1 MNEWNKAAFALLE
14 YERIRANAAKDP
26 SLCSDIAAC
35 LEKTDWKPILKLPFL
50 ALEDTVCGKKEK
62 YAQIADAWVQEKE
75 DISGWMLLALADTL
89 EPMSKM
95 IYEHYRTIQDLFQ
108 SKLDAYLSQEF
119 SQDVMAGLAILKAC
133 RLELVL
139 TERYV
144 EEGKRRMK
152 VSAVKS
158 QEAHQRS
165 MEKEFEDLAE
175 ISWNAIKE
183 TWGMEDEE

>member
-1 MNEWNKAAFALLE
+1 MNDLNEAASVLLE
-14 YERIRANAAKDP
+14 YERISANAAKDL
-26 SLCSDIAAC
+26 SSCSDLADC
-35 LEKTDWKPILKLPFL
+35 LQKTDWNQILKLPFL

-62 YAQIADAWVQEKE
+62 YVQIADTWVQEKE
-75 DISGWMLLALADTL
+75 DINGWVLLALADTL

-95 IYEHYRTIQDLFQ
+95 IYEHYRTLQDLFQ
-108 SKLDAYLSQEF
+108 SKLDEYLSQEF
-119 SQDVMAGLAILKAC
+119 SHDVMAGVAILKAC

-152 VSAVKS
+152 LSDTKPK
-158 QEAHQRS
+158 EETDRS
-165 MEKEFEDLAE
+165 MGKEFENLAQ

-183 TWGMEDEE
+183 TWGIEDEE